1 MKSQKSLNLVRKIQM
16 MTTKNQEMAAHK
28 METKKITQMEV
39 TATVTKHQK
48 MMSNQR
54 SQRPLNAHTNLD
66 GSPSWSMK
74 SLATYAL
81 ANA

>member
-54 SQRPLNAHTNLD
+54 SQRHLNAHTN
-66 GSPSWSMK
+66 
-74 SLATYAL
+74 
-81 ANA
+81 

>member
-54 SQRPLNAHTNLD
+54 SQRPLNAHT
-66 GSPSWSMK
+66 S
-74 SLATYAL
+74 
-81 ANA
+81 